1 MNIILFNPSLRN
13 YLIFNE
19 VLEQHPKLFDYVI
32 EMSSRPHSSTFKK
45 MYPQID
51 SFKKYKDPKISSLF
65 YKRVIK

>member
-1 MNIILFNPSLRN
+1 MNKLDEIILSFGG
-13 YLIFNE
+13 
-19 VLEQHPKLFDYVI
+19 KLYPAKDCR
-32 EMSSRPHSSTFKK
+32 MSSSTFKK